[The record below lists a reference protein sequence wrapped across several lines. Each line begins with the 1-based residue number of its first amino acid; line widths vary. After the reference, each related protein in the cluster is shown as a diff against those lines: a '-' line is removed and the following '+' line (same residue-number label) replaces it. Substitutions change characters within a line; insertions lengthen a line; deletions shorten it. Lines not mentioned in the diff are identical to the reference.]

1 MIFIV
6 EQLMLFISTALSYLS
21 TLFSPR
27 PRQCHD
33 LTLIIHQTNAPPN
46 QVYEAAQLYL
56 PTIDLIN
63 SSTRT
68 IQVSKTP
75 RQETVKLAIDSG
87 EQIADTFE
95 DINLNWLYVVQTF
108 PTGQVTRRFELTFHK
123 KHKDKVLTSYLR
135 HVVTRAEAIKKEEKI
150 LKLRSVN
157 SPSRVD
163 LEHPATFETIA
174 MEPDLKTKIIKDL
187 DRFVR
192 RREFYKKVGKAWKRG
207 YLLYGPP
214 GTGKSSLIAAMA
226 NHLKFDVYELEL
238 NGICSDSQLKR
249 VLLSTKNR
257 SILVIEDIDCTVHD
271 MQNRKSEEP
280 TFTLS
285 GLLNF
290 MDGLW
295 SSCGD
300 ERIIVF
306 TTNHK
311 DRLDPV
317 LLRPGR
323 MDVHIHMSYCTPSA
337 FRILASNYLG
347 VEDLDR
353 HPLYG
358 EIAGL
363 LESTKVTPA
372 DVCEDFLRKN
382 DDDVVDDDDDEVDV
396 DAALERV
403 VKFLK
408 LRKLEG
414 ANNIDEPETQ
424 EEEKAGNGSES
435 E

>member
-157 SPSRVD
+157 SITSGSGAPSHVRD
-163 LEHPATFETIA
+163 DRHGARSE
-174 MEPDLKTKIIKDL
+174 DKDYQGL
-187 DRFVR
+187 GQVC
-192 RREFYKKVGKAWKRG
+192 EEEGVYKKVGR
-207 YLLYGPP
+207 P
-214 GTGKSSLIAAMA
+214 GKEATCCMA
-226 NHLKFDVYELEL
+226 LPAL
-238 NGICSDSQLKR
+238 LKR

-311 DRLDPV
+311 DRLEPA

-323 MDVHIHMSYCTPSA
+323 MDVHIHMSYCTPHA
-337 FRILASNYLG
+337 FKVLASNYLG
-347 VEDLDR
+347 IQDLN
-353 HPLYG
+353 HHGLYG

-363 LESTKVTPA
+363 LESTEVTPA
-372 DVCEDFLRKN
+372 EVCEQLLKR
-382 DDDVVDDDDDEVDV
+382 DDDVDDDDA
-396 DAALERV
+396 DAALAGLV
-403 VKFLK
+403 NFLK
-408 LRKLEG
+408 LKKLEET
-414 ANNIDEPETQ
+414 NNIDKPETQ
-424 EEEKAGNGSES
+424 EGSKC
-435 E
+435 

>member
-1 MIFIV
+1 MNFIL
-6 EQLMLFISTALSYLS
+6 EQLLLLISSALDYLA
-21 TLFSPR
+21 TLISPR
-27 PRQCHD
+27 HDRHDRHED
-33 LTLIIHQTNAPPN
+33 LTFIIRQDYRPPN
-46 QVYEAAQLYL
+46 QVYDAAKSYL

-63 SSTRT
+63 PSTRT

-75 RQETVKLAIDSG
+75 RQETVKLAMKSG
-87 EQIADTFE
+87 EQVPDTFE
-95 DINLNWLYVVQTF
+95 DINLNWRYVVETF
-108 PTGQVTRRFELTFHK
+108 PDGSVEHRFELTFQK
-123 KHKDKVLTSYLR
+123 KHKEKVMSSYLPY
-135 HVVTRAEAIKKEEKI
+135 VVGRAEAIKKEEKI
-150 LKLRSVN
+150 LKLSN
-157 SPSRVD
+157 LNNASVD

-174 MEPDLKTKIIKDL
+174 MEPDLKRKIMKDL
-187 DRFVR
+187 DRFVA

-226 NHLKFDVYELEL
+226 NHLKFDVFDLEL
-238 NGICSDSQLKR
+238 ASIRSDSHLKS
-249 VLLSTKNR
+249 VVLSTTNR
-257 SILVIEDIDCTVHD
+257 SILVIEDIDCTVHSKD
-271 MQNRKSEEP
+271 NR
-280 TFTLS
+280 FTLS

-382 DDDVVDDDDDEVDV
+382 DDDVDDDVVDVV

-414 ANNIDEPETQ
+414 TNNIDEPETQ

>member
-1 MIFIV
+1 MNFIL
-6 EQLMLFISTALSYLS
+6 EQLLLLISTALNYLA
-21 TLFSPR
+21 TLISPR
-27 PRQCHD
+27 HD
-33 LTLIIHQTNAPPN
+33 LHDRHEDLTFIIRQDCRPPN
-46 QVYEAAQLYL
+46 QVYDAAERYL

-63 SSTRT
+63 PSTRT

-75 RQETVKLAIDSG
+75 RQETVKLAMESG
-87 EQIADTFE
+87 EQVPDTFE
-95 DINLNWLYVVQTF
+95 DINLNWRYVVETF
-108 PTGQVTRRFELTFHK
+108 RDGSVEYRFELTFQK
-123 KHKDKVLTSYLR
+123 KHKEKVMSSYLPY
-135 HVVTRAEAIKKEEKI
+135 VVGRAEAIKKEEKI
-150 LKLRSVN
+150 LKLSNLTN
-157 SPSRVD
+157 SSVD

-174 MEPDLKTKIIKDL
+174 MEPDLKRKIMKDL
-187 DRFVR
+187 DRFVA

-226 NHLKFDVYELEL
+226 NHLKFDVFDLEL
-238 NGICSDSQLKR
+238 ASIRSDSHLKS
-249 VLLSTKNR
+249 VVLSTTNR
-257 SILVIEDIDCTVHD
+257 SILVIEDIDCTVHNKD
-271 MQNRKSEEP
+271 NR
-280 TFTLS
+280 FTLS

-300 ERIIVF
+300 ERVIVF

-323 MDVHIHMSYCTPSA
+323 MDVHIHMSYCTPNA

-347 VEDLDR
+347 IQDFDSHRLK
-353 HPLYG
+353 G
-358 EIAGL
+358 EIVGL

-372 DVCEDFLRKN
+372 DICEDFLRQN
-382 DDDVVDDDDDEVDV
+382 DDDVDGDDDDVDV
-396 DAALERV
+396 DATLERV

-414 ANNIDEPETQ
+414 ANNVDETETQ

>member
-1 MIFIV
+1 MNFIL
-6 EQLMLFISTALSYLS
+6 EQLLLFISTALNYLA
-21 TLFSPR
+21 TLISPR
-27 PRQCHD
+27 HD
-33 LTLIIHQTNAPPN
+33 LHDRHEDLTFIIRQDYRPPN
-46 QVYEAAQLYL
+46 QVYDAAERYL

-63 SSTRT
+63 PSTRT

-75 RQETVKLAIDSG
+75 RQETVKLAMESG
-87 EQIADTFE
+87 EQVPDTFE
-95 DINLNWLYVVQTF
+95 DINLNWRYVVETF
-108 PTGQVTRRFELTFHK
+108 RDGSVEYRFELTFQK
-123 KHKDKVLTSYLR
+123 KHKEKVMSSYLPY
-135 HVVTRAEAIKKEEKI
+135 VVGRAEAIKKEEKI
-150 LKLRSVN
+150 LKLSNLTN
-157 SPSRVD
+157 SSVD

-174 MEPDLKTKIIKDL
+174 MEPDLKRKIMKDL
-187 DRFVR
+187 DRFVA

-226 NHLKFDVYELEL
+226 NHLKFDVFDLEL
-238 NGICSDSQLKR
+238 ASIRSDSHLKS
-249 VLLSTKNR
+249 VVLSTTNR
-257 SILVIEDIDCTVHD
+257 SILVIEDIDFTVHNKD
-271 MQNRKSEEP
+271 NR
-280 TFTLS
+280 FTLS

-300 ERIIVF
+300 ERVIVF

-337 FRILASNYLG
+337 FSILASNYLG
-347 VEDLDR
+347 IQNFDSHRLK
-353 HPLYG
+353 G
-358 EIAGL
+358 EIVGL

-372 DVCEDFLRKN
+372 DICEDFLRQN
-382 DDDVVDDDDDEVDV
+382 DDDVDGDDDDVDV

-414 ANNIDEPETQ
+414 ANNVDETETR

>member
-1 MIFIV
+1 MNFIV
-6 EQLMLFISTALSYLS
+6 EELMLFISTALNYLA
-21 TLFSPR
+21 TLFYPGHYH
-27 PRQCHD
+27 HD
-33 LTLIIHQTNAPPN
+33 LTFIIRQKSTPPN
-46 QVYEAAQLYL
+46 QVYDAAELYL
-56 PTIDLIN
+56 PSIELIN
-63 SSTRT
+63 PSTRT
-68 IQVSKTP
+68 IGVSKTP
-75 RQETVKLAIDSG
+75 RQEAVKLAMESG

-135 HVVTRAEAIKKEEKI
+135 HVVTQAEAIKKEEKI

-174 MEPDLKTKIIKDL
+174 MEPDQKTKIIKDL

-238 NGICSDSQLKR
+238 DGIYSDSQLKS
-249 VLLSTKNR
+249 VLLSTANR
-257 SILVIEDIDCTVHD
+257 SILVIEDIDFSAVNARKRKCRITV
-271 MQNRKSEEP
+271 
-280 TFTLS
+280 S

-311 DRLDPV
+311 DRLEPA

-323 MDVHIHMSYCTPSA
+323 MDVHIHMSYCTPYA
-337 FRILASNYLG
+337 FKVLASNYLG
-347 VEDLDR
+347 VQDLDR

-363 LESTKVTPA
+363 LESTEVAPA
-372 DVCEDFLRKN
+372 EVCEELLKR
-382 DDDVVDDDDDEVDV
+382 DDDVDDDDV
-396 DAALERV
+396 DAALEGV

-408 LRKLEG
+408 LKKLEG
-414 ANNIDEPETQ
+414 DNNNIDEPEFQ
-424 EEEKAGNGSES
+424 EGKRQDVDVSVNDDDSES
-435 E
+435 SST

>member
-311 DRLDPV
+311 DRLEPA

-323 MDVHIHMSYCTPSA
+323 MDVHIHMSYCTPHA
-337 FRILASNYLG
+337 FKVLASNYLG
-347 VEDLDR
+347 IQDLN
-353 HPLYG
+353 HHGLYG

-363 LESTKVTPA
+363 LESTEVTPA
-372 DVCEDFLRKN
+372 EVCEQLLKR
-382 DDDVVDDDDDEVDV
+382 DDDVDDDDA
-396 DAALERV
+396 DAALAGLV
-403 VKFLK
+403 NFLK
-408 LRKLEG
+408 LKKLEET
-414 ANNIDEPETQ
+414 NNIDKPETQ
-424 EEEKAGNGSES
+424 EGSKC
-435 E
+435 